1 MHKLKASLKYLRLS
15 LFFAFVVFLIL
26 LCTMGLVFFGI
37 QLLAHG
43 GVLDAA
49 EFRRVPL
56 LVVCIASIM
65 VGTVIAAVFSKK
77 PLRPLREMMNATDK
91 IAAGDYSVRLD
102 LKGPEEFRQLS
113 SKFNHMAEELGSV
126 ELLRTDF
133 VNNFSHEFKT
143 PIVSIRGFAKA
154 LKWDDLSDQEREEYL
169 DIIISESERLSALS
183 ANVLY
188 LSKLEKQSILTD
200 KKTFNVSEQ
209 IRLAIA
215 LLDQKFTEK
224 NLHIM
229 FDSQEYFLT
238 GNEEMLKQV
247 WINLLD
253 NAIKFSPADG
263 VITVTISQDALHTY
277 ISVSNEG
284 TSIKP
289 SDQAHIF
296 DKFYQA
302 DPSHATQGNGLGLS
316 IVKKIVDLHGG
327 TITVSSDA
335 GTTFAVSLY
344 NELPQ

>member
-1 MHKLKASLKYLRLS
+1 MNKFKASFKYLRLS
-15 LFFAFVVFLIL
+15 LLFAFVVFLIL
-26 LCTMGLVFFGI
+26 LCTMGLVYLGV

-43 GVLDAA
+43 GVLDAV
-49 EFRRVPL
+49 ELRKVPL
-56 LVVCIASIM
+56 FAFCITSIV
-65 VGTVIAAVFSKK
+65 VGTVIAGVFSKK
-77 PLRPLREMMNATDK
+77 PLRPLREMMSAADK

-113 SKFNHMAEELGSV
+113 NKFNHMAEELGSV

-143 PIVSIRGFAKA
+143 PIVSIRGFARA

-183 ANVLY
+183 TNVLY

-200 KKTFNVSEQ
+200 KKKFNVSEQ
-209 IRLAIA
+209 IRLVIA
-215 LLDQKFTEK
+215 LLDRKFTEK
-224 NLHIM
+224 NLHIV

-247 WINLLD
+247 WINLID

-263 VITVTISQDALHTY
+263 VITVTISQDGFHTH

-284 TSIKP
+284 AGIEP
-289 SDQAHIF
+289 AAQAHIF

-302 DPSHATQGNGLGLS
+302 DPSHAVRGNGLGLS

-327 TITVSSDA
+327 QITVKSD
-335 GTTFAVSLY
+335 TVTSFAVTFN